1 MHFESSANNIKIEL
15 SSTEEP
21 RFTNPRTA
29 LEIAPI
35 EILEI
40 NASNTADNKTV
51 SKLAL
56 ENWLLMISQGNQD
69 FATKCKRVFEKDEDD
84 AQNSAEK
91 PKKSICVIQ

>member
-1 MHFESSANNIKIEL
+1 MHFESSTNNVKIEL

-21 RFTNPRTA
+21 RFTNPRTV

-35 EILEI
+35 ETFEI
-40 NASNTADNKTV
+40 TSSNTADNKTV

-56 ENWLLMISQGNQD
+56 ENWLLMISQGDQD
-69 FATKCKRVFEKDEDD
+69 LATKFKRVFEKDEDD